1 MGFIREQQ
9 EKLALRYLAWQ
20 YHKAKRPMPTAAQ
33 LKQQAADIVTEA
45 HRIARERGKNVA
57 AIVKELIEDLKKG

>member
-20 YHKAKRPMPTAAQ
+20 YHKAKRPLPPAAQ
-33 LKQQAADIVTEA
+33 LRRQAADIVTEA